1 VAAPDDVPDDVRF
14 AAIWSNPPVRVGKAA
29 MRDLLLQ
36 WLGRLDGGGTATLVV
51 QKHLGAD
58 SLHRWLEG
66 EGWAVERLTSRMG
79 YRVLAV
85 GRP

>member
-1 VAAPDDVPDDVRF
+1 
-14 AAIWSNPPVRVGKAA
+14 
-29 MRDLLLQ
+29 
-36 WLGRLDGGGTATLVV
+36 V

-66 EGWAVERLTSRMG
+66 EGWAVERLASRMA